1 MKNYYRRDKRGDW
14 FVRDGRKW
22 YPMEVPVKMNIAYCM
37 GALDTIKDLREMDKG
52 EDARNKILA
61 DYEYQIQNIK

>member
-1 MKNYYRRDKRGDW
+1 MKSYYRRDKKGDW

-22 YPMEVPVKMNIAYCM
+22 YPMEVPAKMNIAYTM
-37 GALDTIKDLREMDKG
+37 GALDTLKDLREMDKG

-61 DYEYQIQNIK
+61 AYEYQIQNIK